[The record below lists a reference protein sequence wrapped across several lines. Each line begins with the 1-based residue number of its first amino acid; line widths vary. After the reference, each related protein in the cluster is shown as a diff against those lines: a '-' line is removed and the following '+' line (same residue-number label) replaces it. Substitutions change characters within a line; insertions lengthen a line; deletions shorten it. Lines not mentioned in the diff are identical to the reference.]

1 MTKKNNKQFVNMF
14 ENFTIDDL
22 RKLKNGFDTY
32 NNKSNDFI
40 LITAPKEIKLSE
52 ILDRLNKEHKGI
64 INGNVIYEY
73 KLHRNGWYNEDG
85 TPYYISDISI
95 DSYHYGK
102 KLVTAIRF
110 TPKMT
115 ITEIDFGEKY
125 KWLYT
130 LWIAGTK
137 IIDDLEE
144 NE

>member
-1 MTKKNNKQFVNMF
+1 MF
-14 ENFTIDDL
+14 ENFTIEDL
-22 RKLKNGFDTY
+22 RKLKKGLDDY
-32 NNKSNDFI
+32 NNKSNEFI
-40 LITAPKEIKLSE
+40 LITAPKENKLSE

-85 TPYYISDISI
+85 TPYHISDISI

-110 TPKMT
+110 SPRMT
-115 ITEIDFGEKY
+115 ITEIDFGEKH

-130 LWIAGTK
+130 LWIAGTT
-137 IIDDLEE
+137 IIDDLED
-144 NE
+144 N